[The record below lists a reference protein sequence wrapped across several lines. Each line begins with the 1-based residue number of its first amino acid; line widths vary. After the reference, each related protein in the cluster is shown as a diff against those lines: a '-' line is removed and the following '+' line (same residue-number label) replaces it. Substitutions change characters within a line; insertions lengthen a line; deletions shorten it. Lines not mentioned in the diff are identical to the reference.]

1 MIADRQIFAALVP
14 DERANDF
21 AYTVAALIRTA
32 RIALESSDTGGTSE
46 AVKLGSIALT
56 LEVAEEMQD
65 VVINGIEA
73 HERARG
79 LGIWTRKEA
88 A

>member
-14 DERANDF
+14 DERSNDF
-21 AYTVAALIRTA
+21 AYAVAALIRTA

-56 LEVAEEMQD
+56 LEVAEEMQA
-65 VVINGIEA
+65 VVIDGTEE
-73 HERARG
+73 HERKRG
-79 LGIWTRKEA
+79 MGFWTKEA
-88 A
+88 AA